1 MNWHAQSLHLIVTTT
16 LAKGWHMN
24 TNHISSQ
31 SQAWICLN
39 SMPFQCP
46 GLVTNWLAFDFNGFS
61 LWFPRNPGVFP
72 CKSHYILTSQE
83 APSMALLRSFI
94 PVSPACRAFRGTPAK
109 HRGKPQNPSLPT
121 SLMAVAQKSKP
132 SYKWSKKYKK
142 IRYLSQ
148 KPKSP
153 AYICLL
159 QAGHPSTW
167 VCQSKH
173 VAGWSENDNAGNA

>member
-94 PVSPACRAFRGTPAK
+94 PVSPAVPLEEHLASTEENHKTLHCPL
-109 HRGKPQNPSLPT
+109 HSWQLH
-121 SLMAVAQKSKP
+121 
-132 SYKWSKKYKK
+132 YKWSKKYKK

-148 KPKSP
+148 KLKSP

>member
-61 LWFPRNPGVFP
+61 LWFPRNPGYFP
-72 CKSHYILTSQE
+72 ANLTTSWPPKKRVQWRYF
-83 APSMALLRSFI
+83 AVYI
-94 PVSPACRAFRGTPAK
+94 PVSPW
-109 HRGKPQNPSLPT
+109 PS
-121 SLMAVAQKSKP
+121 AVP
-132 SYKWSKKYKK
+132 
-142 IRYLSQ
+142 LEEH
-148 KPKSP
+148 
-153 AYICLL
+153 L
-159 QAGHPSTW
+159 PSTDSTTKPFTAPDFTHGSSCAEW
-167 VCQSKH
+167 KANH
-173 VAGWSENDNAGNA
+173 PTNDLKNIRK